1 VSAFALT
8 TPVGL
13 NATRLATMFALP
25 VVAAYARLPFRGI
38 RPTAVWLVPVLV
50 LLAWWQP
57 PVLDRDLTNAAD
69 PAASPAFFASLNAEL
84 ARRQPTGRVEVVPT
98 EHYWES
104 AYLEA
109 PLARGWLR
117 QADLRWNPLFFDGTL
132 DAQSY
137 HEWLVD
143 NGVSYVA
150 LAKVDV
156 SWIGARE
163 ARLIRQGL
171 PYLAHV
177 WSNQDWT
184 LYEVAGEPGIV
195 AGPARLVEAA
205 PDRVVVEVTQ
215 PGEVLLRVR
224 WSRWLRVDGPACLV
238 PAGEW
243 LSLWAAAPGQYTITG
258 SLTTSASRC

>member
-38 RPTAVWLVPVLV
+38 RPAAVWLVPVLLV
-50 LLAWWQP
+50 LAWWQP
-57 PVLDRDLTNAAD
+57 PVLDRDLTNAGD
-69 PAASPAFFASLNAEL
+69 PAASPAFFEPLNAEL
-84 ARRQPTGRVEVVPT
+84 ARRSPAGRVEVVPT

-104 AYLEA
+104 AHVQA

-117 QADLRWNPLFFDGTL
+117 QADLRWNPQFFDGTL
-132 DAQSY
+132 DAESY

-150 LAKVDV
+150 LANVEL
-156 SWIGARE
+156 SWIGAGE
-163 ARLIRQGL
+163 ARLIRQGS
-171 PYLAHV
+171 PYLAPV
-177 WSNQDWT
+177 WSNHDWT

-195 AGPARLVEAA
+195 SGPARLVEAR
-205 PDRVVVEVTQ
+205 PDRVLVEVTR
-215 PGEVLLRVR
+215 PGEVSLRVR
-224 WSRWLRVDGPACLV
+224 WSRWLRVDGPACLT

-243 LSLWAAAPGQYTITG
+243 TVLRASEPGRYTVSG
-258 SLTTSASRC
+258 SLTGSGPRC